1 VDARRRGVEGF
12 EGASGALEEE
22 RPRPSR
28 LRALAHALEQGHGEG
43 LFELADV
50 QADRGLAQVK
60 ELGGPREALE
70 PRDLVQGAQVDR
82 IDGHDYQN
90 FS

>member
-12 EGASGALEEE
+12 EGAPGALEEE
-22 RPRPSR
+22 RPRPESSP
-28 LRALAHALEQGHGEG
+28 RACPRARAGAGKG
-43 LFELADV
+43 LFELAHV

-60 ELGGPREALE
+60 ELGSPREALE
-70 PRDLVQGAQVDR
+70 PRDLMQGAQVDG
-82 IDGHDYQN
+82 IDGHNYQN